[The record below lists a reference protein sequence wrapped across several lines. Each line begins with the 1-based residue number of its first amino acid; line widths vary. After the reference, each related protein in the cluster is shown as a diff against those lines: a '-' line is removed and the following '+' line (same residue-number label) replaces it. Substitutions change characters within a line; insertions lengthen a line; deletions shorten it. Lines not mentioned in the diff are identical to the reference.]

1 MGQARR
7 AISKARAERRGG
19 AMSGLIVFLRTY
31 RIPEGKLEEWK
42 QANTEMTRLR
52 R

>member
-1 MGQARR
+1 MPGP
-7 AISKARAERRGG
+7 
-19 AMSGLIVFLRTY
+19 LVFLGAH